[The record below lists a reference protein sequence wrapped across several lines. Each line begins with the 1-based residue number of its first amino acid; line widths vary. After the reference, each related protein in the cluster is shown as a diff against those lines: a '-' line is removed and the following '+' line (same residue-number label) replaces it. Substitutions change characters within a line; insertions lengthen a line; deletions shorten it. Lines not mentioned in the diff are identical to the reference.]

1 MDGHLEVAC
10 SAQLGWESPFGL
22 GFEAGWR
29 SYRIELEA
37 FDDIDLAVIYIKGP
51 YAALNYH
58 F

>member
-1 MDGHLEVAC
+1 VAC